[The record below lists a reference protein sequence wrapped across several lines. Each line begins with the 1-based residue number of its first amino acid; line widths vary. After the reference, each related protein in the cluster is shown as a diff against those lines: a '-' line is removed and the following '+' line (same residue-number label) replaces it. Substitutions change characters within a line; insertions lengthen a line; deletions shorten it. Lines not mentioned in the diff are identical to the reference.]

1 MKLKKTSKAFSKAF
15 LCIYLSLSMLIL
27 SLISGASALDK
38 NTITDSAASNEPVL
52 GDVNSDG
59 LAKLR
64 DAILVQKYSL
74 LMIDFNERQLLCGDV
89 DKNSK
94 VNLLDSIYIQ
104 KYALQSLSNSL
115 GIGAP
120 LRKDT
125 VVLNVSEIT
134 LGVGE
139 SYTLIKSSP
148 TGADLSTAVFS
159 SDSKNIASVNSSS
172 GTVKANK
179 AGTATVTVTTKNG
192 ATASC
197 RVTVRNA
204 PTSVYL
210 NKTALTLAVGEAYY
224 LDCSFPIAQYAH
236 KITYSSNK
244 YSVATVASGTGLVT
258 AKSVGTAVITAKT
271 YNGKTASCTVTVRK
285 DRVPNPVT
293 ENNIVSGMSRGGK
306 RLSEVL
312 GFDSNT
318 YLNWLDNHDNDSSK
332 AGYYIGTPFAVADC
346 RVPNGAKG
354 SVWGHADTAGKSGMN
369 SAGFVWHVLYSACT
383 SGKGDNPN
391 TKSDGYFSGA
401 HNGGKCQYYS
411 PTGVK
416 IPTLDASD
424 GVSWYDMYS
433 GENVKR
439 YYFKTKSAMLKSGV
453 LEKGDIIRLISN
465 RTYNGKAAENVSG
478 SLHHIGIYYPT
489 TYNGKSVNFWHSGPD
504 GGTDTNGWKT
514 KSNSITQISGMTVDA
529 NIKMYV
535 VIKV

>member
-1 MKLKKTSKAFSKAF
+1 MKLKKNAKAFAKAF

-27 SLISGASALDK
+27 SLISGASAIDK

-104 KYALQSLSNSL
+104 KYALQSLNNSL
-115 GIGAP
+115 GIGEP

-125 VVLNVSEIT
+125 VALNVSEIT

-139 SYTLIKSSP
+139 SYTLVKSSP
-148 TGADLSTAVFS
+148 TGSDLSTAVFS

-192 ATASC
+192 ATTSC
-197 RVTVRNA
+197 QVTVRNA

-244 YSVATVASGTGLVT
+244 SSVATVAAGTGLVT

-293 ENNIVSGMSRGGK
+293 ENNIVSGMSRGSK

-312 GFDSNT
+312 GFNSNT

-332 AGYYIGTPFAVADC
+332 AGYYIGTTFAVADC

-391 TKSDGYFSGA
+391 TKSDGYFGGA

-439 YYFKTKSAMLKSGV
+439 YYFKTKSAMLRSGV

-504 GGTDTNGWKT
+504 GGTDANGWKT
-514 KSNSITQISGMTVDA
+514 KSNSITQISGMTVDT

>member
-38 NTITDSAASNEPVL
+38 NTITDSNASNEPVL

-89 DKNSK
+89 DKNNK

-159 SDSKNIASVNSSS
+159 SNSKNIASVNSSS

-179 AGTATVTVTTKNG
+179 AGTATVIVTTKNG

-210 NKTALTLAVGEAYY
+210 NKSALTLAVGEAYY
-224 LDCSFPIAQYAH
+224 LHCSFPIAQYAH
-236 KITYSSNK
+236 KITYSSSK
-244 YSVATVASGTGLVT
+244 SSVATVATGTGLVT

-293 ENNIVSGMSRGGK
+293 ENNIVSGMSRGSK

-354 SVWGHADTAGKSGMN
+354 SVLGHADTAGKSGMN

-433 GENVKR
+433 GKNVKR

-504 GGTDTNGWKT
+504 GGTDANGWKT

>member
-38 NTITDSAASNEPVL
+38 NTITFSNASNEPVL

-89 DKNSK
+89 DKNNK

-148 TGADLSTAVFS
+148 TGSDLSTAVFS

-179 AGTATVTVTTKNG
+179 AGTATLTVTTKNG

-244 YSVATVASGTGLVT
+244 SSVATVATGTGLVT

-293 ENNIVSGMSRGGK
+293 ENNIVSGMSRGSK

-424 GVSWYDMYS
+424 GVSWFDMYS
-433 GENVKR
+433 GKNVKR

-504 GGTDTNGWKT
+504 GGTDANGWKT

>member
-1 MKLKKTSKAFSKAF
+1 MKLKKNAKAFSKAF
-15 LCIYLSLSMLIL
+15 LCIYLSLSMLIF

>member
-38 NTITDSAASNEPVL
+38 NTITDSNASNEPVL

-89 DKNSK
+89 DKNNK

-224 LDCSFPIAQYAH
+224 LDCSFPIAQHAH

-244 YSVATVASGTGLVT
+244 SSVATVATGTGLVT

-293 ENNIVSGMSRGGK
+293 ENNIVSGMSRGSK

-504 GGTDTNGWKT
+504 GGTDANGWKT